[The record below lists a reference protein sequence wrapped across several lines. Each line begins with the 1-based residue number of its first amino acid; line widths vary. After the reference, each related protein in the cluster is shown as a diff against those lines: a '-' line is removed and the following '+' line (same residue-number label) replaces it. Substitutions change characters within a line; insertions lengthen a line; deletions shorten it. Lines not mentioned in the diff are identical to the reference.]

1 VRIALYPTLPASSGL
16 QGAWE
21 LLNDFHERGTPAL
34 ADYAARANASKWGRA
49 DFKKLNGNDRIR
61 EIERHLPATQ
71 QRDYDATWGHEPF
84 SEKR

>member
-1 VRIALYPTLPASSGL
+1 VRIALYPTLPASAGL

-21 LLNDFHERGTPAL
+21 LLNDFHERGTQAL
-34 ADYAARANASKWGRA
+34 ADYAARANAGKWGRA

-61 EIERHLPATQ
+61 DLERHIPATQ

-84 SEKR
+84 SEKK